1 MSIATVIALIIL
13 ALAILA
19 SWTWISL
26 RYGID
31 NAKSSGWLLFWLC
44 PLAILTALAFV
55 AFVALAWLLMA
66 MIII

>member
-1 MSIATVIALIIL
+1 MSTPIVIALIVL

-19 SWTWISL
+19 AWSWISL

-31 NAKSSGWLLFWLC
+31 NAKSSGWILFWLC